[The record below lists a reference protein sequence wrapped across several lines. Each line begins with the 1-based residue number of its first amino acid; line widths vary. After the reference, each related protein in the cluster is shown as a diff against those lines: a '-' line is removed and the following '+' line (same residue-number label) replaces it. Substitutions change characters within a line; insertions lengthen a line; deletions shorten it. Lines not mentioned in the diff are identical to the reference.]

1 MHIFS
6 SMDSGDVI
14 ADFESVR
21 GVKALHE
28 FLQYCETGSLRM
40 IATDTGAQPDNDFEI
55 SIMNLLRDN
64 GYECRPQIGV
74 AGYFIDLGVI
84 DPGKPGRYLM
94 GVECDGAT
102 YHSAKSARDRDR
114 LRQQVLEGLGWRIR
128 RIWSTDWFKN
138 PHATLKPILD
148 ELALLKTPGVYT
160 EETIQVAEVDEIEE
174 IIKETEKHDFL
185 DSEYHDS
192 NLDLRKILLKFDKE
206 VVRKKYPETPF
217 NRQLLGPAMLEALI
231 AYKPCDKTK
240 FLELIPLYLREK
252 LHSNETGDFLE
263 RVLDI
268 INFNAEQK

>member
-1 MHIFS
+1 
-6 SMDSGDVI
+6 
-14 ADFESVR
+14 
-21 GVKALHE
+21 
-28 FLQYCETGSLRM
+28 
-40 IATDTGAQPDNDFEI
+40 
-55 SIMNLLRDN
+55 
-64 GYECRPQIGV
+64 
-74 AGYFIDLGVI
+74 
-84 DPGKPGRYLM
+84 M
-94 GVECDGAT
+94 GVECDGAM
-102 YHSAKSARDRDR
+102 YHSSKSARDRDR

-138 PHATLKPILD
+138 PHTTLKPILD

-174 IIKETEKHDFL
+174 IIKETEQHDFL

-231 AYKPCDKTK
+231 AFKPCDKTE
-240 FLELIPLYLREK
+240 FLEFIPLYLREK
-252 LHSNETGDFLE
+252 LHSNEAGDFLE

-268 INFNAEQK
+268 VDFNAEQK